1 MLTKMLTNIKYYA
14 IGAQTGAQKRFISR
28 ATRDSKVSNERTRQI
43 ITLLYTHSSMVTS
56 EGVRKHQKEAL
67 DEVIKRM
74 YRNIGY
80 YEGNDVIL
88 TNFEFFKN
96 VVDIFYS

>member
-1 MLTKMLTNIKYYA
+1 
-14 IGAQTGAQKRFISR
+14 
-28 ATRDSKVSNERTRQI
+28 
-43 ITLLYTHSSMVTS
+43 MVTS